1 MRSIDIGPTD
11 LETVRRL
18 LHEHAPMLEVRAF
31 GSRVSWTA
39 RGASDLDLAL
49 MTTEPLDIGRMA
61 ALKAAFTES
70 DLPFRVD
77 IVDWASTSE
86 SFRKVIECEHV
97 LLATVVRRGAS
108 EKASLVDEWREIKL
122 GDLIDI
128 KHGFAFKGQLIHEET
143 CGDVLLTPGNVAI
156 GGGFKSD
163 KFKYYSG
170 SVSEEFVFR
179 EGDLFITMT
188 DLSKQSDTLGYPA
201 FIPARTD
208 GRRYLH
214 NQRLGKISIEESE
227 KIEARYI
234 YYVLCG
240 TEYRNEVL
248 SSATGTTVKHTSP
261 DRIKQFHFFLASH
274 SEQRAIAHILGT
286 LDDKIE
292 LNRRMNETLEAMARA
307 LFKSW
312 FVDFDPV
319 RAKLE
324 GRDTGLPNNIA
335 DLFPDQMVESELGE
349 IPEGWEVGCLADIAV
364 APRRG
369 IDPTDLRGETP
380 YIGLEH
386 MPRRSIALT
395 DWEGTGKVTSNKSFF
410 EKGEFLFG
418 KLRPYFHKVGIAP
431 ISGVCS
437 TDIVVIAPRSAIWSA
452 FLLAT
457 ISSVA
462 FVNYTDQTSTG
473 TKMPRTSWKTM
484 GRYAMCLPTDTG
496 ARAFQKAMGPIL
508 AQTVANIHENRTLA
522 VLRETLLPKLISGEI
537 RARHTK
543 AQQLIGH
550 T

>member
-1 MRSIDIGPTD
+1 MRAIDIGPAD
-11 LETVRRL
+11 LETVRRI
-18 LHEHAPMLEVRAF
+18 LHEHAPGLEVRAF

-39 RGASDLDLAL
+39 RGTSDLDLAV
-49 MTTEPLDIGRMA
+49 MTTEPLDTGRMA

-86 SFRKVIECEHV
+86 SFRKVIERDHV
-97 LLATVVRRGAS
+97 VLEEGGFRQFEARSSS
-108 EKASLVDEWREIKL
+108 ESDEWRE
-122 GDLIDI
+122 
-128 KHGFAFKGQLIHEET
+128 
-143 CGDVLLTPGNVAI
+143 
-156 GGGFKSD
+156 S
-163 KFKYYSG
+163 
-170 SVSEEFVFR
+170 
-179 EGDLFITMT
+179 
-188 DLSKQSDTLGYPA
+188 TLGGLLLFSNGKSSPERSDSLPYPVYGSNGIIGFSDEMNA
-201 FIPARTD
+201 PPNTTVIGRVGSYCGSLHYSERICWVTD
-208 GRRYLH
+208 NAIRANATNGNDAKFLFYLLQTLQLNDRRAGSGQPLL
-214 NQRLGKISIEESE
+214 NQTI
-227 KIEARYI
+227 
-234 YYVLCG
+234 
-240 TEYRNEVL
+240 L
-248 SSATGTTVKHTSP
+248 SSIPVVVP
-261 DRIKQFHFFLASH
+261 PPF
-274 SEQRAIAHILGT
+274 EQRAIAHILGT

-319 RAKLE
+319 RAKME

-484 GRYAMCLPTDTG
+484 SRYAMCLPTDTG

-508 AQTVANIHENRTLA
+508 ARTVANIHQNRTLA